1 MRSHVFKTTVYR
13 DGDVHMRFT
22 TLEGHQGYKSAW
34 SFSRP
39 GDRIETRRMV
49 FEDNRLI
56 KDEVC
61 INETV

>member
-1 MRSHVFKTTVYR
+1 MRSHVFKTAIHR

-22 TLEGHQGYKSAW
+22 TLESHQGYKSAQA
-34 SFSRP
+34 FSRP

-49 FEDNRLI
+49 FEDNHLI
-56 KDEVC
+56 EDEVC